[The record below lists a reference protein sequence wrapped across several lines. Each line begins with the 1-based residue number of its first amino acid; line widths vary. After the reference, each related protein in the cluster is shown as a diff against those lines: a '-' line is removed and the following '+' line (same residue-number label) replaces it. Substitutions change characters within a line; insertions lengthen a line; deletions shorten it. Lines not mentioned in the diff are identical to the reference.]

1 MKRSTSR
8 FLPWLILLSA
18 SVCWSAGFEAAKTE
32 PVSVGE
38 VEGKGQIQ
46 SPLLSPGGEALTF
59 EFLAANGDSLEVY
72 LAEVAEMGVFP
83 PKLKQASSVMGNLK
97 QDVFSLG
104 GPGEKPV
111 SEQAAWG
118 PATKR
123 GTQLVF
129 AATRREASRGG
140 AEVNFDLMYVTKGKR
155 KFLTEHPE
163 NDSGPSFSPDGEYL
177 AFTSGRS
184 GEGDIYLYSFY
195 REDAQLTRIT
205 FEESGSEL
213 YPTYSPDGK
222 SLAFIGHLGGA
233 DHLLVI
239 DNPAQLVGVKDEAA
253 RQAASRAATRNLTA
267 GWRHSAFAPSWSPDS
282 KMIAFFVHP
291 KGELKS
297 DLYVAP
303 AAGGEPRLLMEN
315 VLPGTRFGPAWS
327 PASDGVF
334 VVEENA
340 QALNPIV
347 WAPIDPA
354 REKKRLITG
363 TQLNTDI
370 TVCGPAASPWL
381 LYAAQGGGEKD
392 AEKRWRRVFAT
403 SLVKAE

>member
-1 MKRSTSR
+1 MKRSASNI
-8 FLPWLILLSA
+8 LPCITLLAATVS
-18 SVCWSAGFEAAKTE
+18 WSAGFEAVRTE
-32 PVSVGE
+32 PVAIGE
-38 VEGKGQIQ
+38 AEGKGQIQ
-46 SPLLSPGGEALTF
+46 NPLLSPGGEALTF

-72 LAEVAEMGVFP
+72 LAEVQEVGTFP
-83 PKLKQASSVMGNLK
+83 PRIKEAASVMGNLR

-140 AEVNFDLMYVTKGKR
+140 AEINFDLMYVTKGKR
-155 KFLTEHPE
+155 RFLTEHPE
-163 NDSGPSFSPDGEYL
+163 NDSGPNFSPDGEYL

-184 GEGDIYLYSFY
+184 GEGDIYLYSFFH
-195 REDAQLTRIT
+195 EDSQLTRIT

-213 YPTYSPDGK
+213 YPTFSPDGK

-239 DNPAQLVGVKDEAA
+239 DAPPKLTGIGDDAA
-253 RQAASRAATRNLTA
+253 RQAASRAATRDLTA

-282 KMIAFFVHP
+282 KMIAFYVHP

-297 DLYVAP
+297 DLYVVP
-303 AAGGEPRLLMEN
+303 AQGGEPRLLMEN

-327 PASDGVF
+327 PVGDGVF

-347 WAPIDPA
+347 WVPLDPA
-354 REKKRLITG
+354 GEKKRLSTG
-363 TQLNTDI
+363 TQLNADI
-370 TVCGPAASPWL
+370 TLCGPAGSPWL

-392 AEKRWRRVFAT
+392 AEKRWRKIFAT
-403 SLVKAE
+403 SLARTE